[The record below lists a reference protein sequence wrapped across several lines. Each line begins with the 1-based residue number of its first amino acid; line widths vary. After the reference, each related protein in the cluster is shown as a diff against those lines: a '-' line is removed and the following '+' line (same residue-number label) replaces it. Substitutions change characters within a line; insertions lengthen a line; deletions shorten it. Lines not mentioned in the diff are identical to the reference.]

1 MNYNIGL
8 PRRNLYRGFFSS
20 FLSSWPVFIWII
32 VITSSISLIGF
43 ILFNFVPSLADYFAL
58 IPVNVINGKN
68 LWTLIT
74 HMFFHANIF
83 HLFVNMFSLFFI
95 GSITET
101 LIGRKRFFRF
111 YIIAGLIA
119 GVFFVLLA
127 ELGSALG
134 GKWIQVLG
142 NLNVAGVGASGALF
156 GLIGILA
163 VLIPRKK
170 VYLIAG
176 PIILIILQL
185 LLPNWISGIFLAM
198 LDVALNILLFAMI
211 FSLFL
216 PHPSLKKLAL
226 PIEMPLWVAPIVAII
241 PLVAISFY
249 VSLPIGNSAH
259 FGGLAAGLVYGIYLR
274 LKYPKKVSLI
284 EKYIR

>member
-1 MNYNIGL
+1 MNYNIRL
-8 PRRNLYRGFFSS
+8 PKRKLYRSFFAS
-20 FLSSWPVFIWII
+20 FLFSWPIFIWII
-32 VITSSISLIGF
+32 ILTSLISLAGF
-43 ILFNFVPSLADYFAL
+43 ILFSFAPALADYFAL
-58 IPVNVINGKN
+58 VPLKVINGEN

-74 HMFFHANIF
+74 HIFFHANIF

-101 LIGRKRFFRF
+101 LIGRKRFFSF
-111 YIIAGLIA
+111 YIFAGLSA

-127 ELGSALG
+127 KLGSAFG
-134 GKWIQVLG
+134 GKWLQVLG
-142 NLNVAGVGASGALF
+142 DLNIAGVGASGALF

-163 VLIPRKK
+163 ILIPRKK
-170 VYLIAG
+170 VYLIVG
-176 PIILIILQL
+176 PIILIILQV
-185 LLPNWISGIFLAM
+185 LLPNWISGAFLAV

-216 PHPSLKKLAL
+216 PNPRLRKLAL
-226 PIEMPLWVAPIVAII
+226 PIEMPLWIAPIVAII

-259 FGGLAAGLVYGIYLR
+259 FGGLIAGLIYGIYLR
-274 LKYPKKVSLI
+274 LKYPKRVSLI
-284 EKYIR
+284 EKYLR